1 MKKRAFTLLEMV
13 VVLAILATVIGIV
26 ALKGQLFKNFHERK
40 ELKNIVQLIETGKKI
55 AVSGNIRTQVVF
67 DYDRQKITLFQMQEV
82 VFIPY
87 DSIELE
93 KVKLSRHKTPLETL
107 DFTENGTPVKG
118 GTFFLKF
125 SDKNFKITI
134 RPVTGKVNIY
144 DETTTEG
151 ANSR

>member
-1 MKKRAFTLLEMV
+1 MR
-13 VVLAILATVIGIV
+13 IY
-26 ALKGQLFKNFHERK
+26 KNFHEKK
-40 ELKNIVQLIETGKKI
+40 ELKNVIQLIETGKKI
-55 AVSGNIRTQVVF
+55 AVSGNTRTQIVF
-67 DYDRQKITLFQMQEV
+67 DYDSQKITLFQMQEM

-93 KVKLSRHKTPLETL
+93 KVKLSRHKILLRTL

-134 RPVTGKVNIY
+134 RPVTGKVSIY